1 MSIIQRRAGP
11 AGAEADVSRTLRF
24 VSVAAAATLVLT
36 ACGFG
41 GGQSAGGGGGG
52 QAAGTTQLSLLVPS
66 YSDGTKGRWEK
77 IISDFQAANPDV
89 QVALEVQSWD
99 NINDVVRTKVQANQA
114 PDILNIDAY
123 SGFAQDDLLYPATEI
138 ASAETI
144 ADLQPSF
151 VQNAT
156 LGGTQ
161 QAMPLI
167 ASTRTLFYNTDLF
180 TQAGIAGPPKTWAE
194 LQAAAE
200 KIQALGQP
208 DTYGYG
214 MPLGSEEAQAETS
227 IWTFGAGGSW
237 GDATSLT
244 IDTPQNLEGLQGM
257 KQLIDAKVTQP
268 DPGATDRTPLIN
280 VFIQGKLGMVEG
292 LPPTVGQIKEK
303 NPSLAYATAPIPT
316 KDGSPVTLGVA
327 DHLMAFKNGGDK
339 AEAIKKFVDY
349 FYSQPVY
356 TGWVEAEGFLPVTKS
371 GATALSSK
379 PELKTFLDGLP
390 TAKFYP
396 AANQKWSA
404 TQGALQSL
412 VGQIGQG
419 TDPAAVLKQVQ
430 TTAESG

>member
-1 MSIIQRRAGP
+1 M
-11 AGAEADVSRTLRF
+11 SRTVRIGA
-24 VSVAAAATLVLT
+24 VTAVAALALS

-41 GGQSAGGGGGG
+41 GGTPTGGGSGQQGGG
-52 QAAGTTQLSLLVPS
+52 ATQISLLVPS
-66 YSDGTKGRWEK
+66 YADCTKGRWEK

-99 NINDVVRTKVQANQA
+99 NINDVVRTKIQGNQT

-123 SGFAQDDLLYPATEI
+123 SGFARDDLLYPATEI
-138 ASAETI
+138 ASPETL

-156 LGGTQ
+156 LNGTQ
-161 QAMPLI
+161 QALPLI

-180 TQAGIAGPPKTWAE
+180 TKAGIASPPKTWAE
-194 LQAAAE
+194 LQADAE
-200 KIQALGQP
+200 KIQALGLP

-237 GDATSLT
+237 GDASSLT
-244 IDTPQNLEGLQGM
+244 INTPQNLEGLQAM
-257 KQLIDAKVTQP
+257 RQLIDSKATQP

-292 LPPTVGQIKEK
+292 LPPTVGQITEK
-303 NPSLAYATAPIPT
+303 NPGLPYATAPIPT
-316 KDGSPVTLGVA
+316 KDGTAATLGVA
-327 DHLMAFKNGGDK
+327 DHLMAFRNPGEK

-349 FYSQPVY
+349 FYSKDVY
-356 TGWVEAEGFLPVTKS
+356 VGWVSAEGFLPVTKS
-371 GATALSSK
+371 GAEELASK

-396 AANQKWSA
+396 AANEKRSA
-404 TQGALQSL
+404 AQGSMQSL
-412 VGQIGQG
+412 IGQIAQG
-419 TDPAAVLKQVQ
+419 TDPAAVLQQVQ
-430 TTAESG
+430 TAADS